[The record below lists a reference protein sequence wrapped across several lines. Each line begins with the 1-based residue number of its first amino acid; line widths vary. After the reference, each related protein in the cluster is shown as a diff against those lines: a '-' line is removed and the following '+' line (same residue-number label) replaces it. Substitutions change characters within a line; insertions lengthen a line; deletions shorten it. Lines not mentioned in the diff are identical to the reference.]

1 MNLKPK
7 HQGWESPTHTQAR
20 DAGQFARASPLGLR
34 VLSEG

>member
-7 HQGWESPTHTQAR
+7 HQGWESAAHTQAR
-20 DAGQFARASPLGLR
+20 DAGLSPLGLG